1 MSSEA
6 DQIKRME
13 KEDIVFTGYSGKVSF
28 NQFDKYMFRY
38 MRMRYGQTIGESLWQ
53 ASLPIVEGAGRLN
66 NNAFKAHCF
75 DVLDSITMYNPSQAK
90 LLTPDTSP
98 FWTREWQSKWRKEQY
113 VRLFDVTTLKCKG
126 QALLSVEEVGIE
138 NASTLRKV
146 LKKQY
151 GGASED
157 VKHREEIFENGMPEK
172 GKKVFPKGIDIE
184 AKLRQLFR
192 EWQELVLLC
201 PEENKATYKY
211 AKESELVKICLK
223 HLRHTE

>member
-1 MSSEA
+1 MSSET
-6 DQIKRME
+6 DQLKRME
-13 KEDIVFTGYSGKVSF
+13 KDDIIFTGYSGKVSF

-38 MRMRYGQTIGESLWQ
+38 MRMRYGQTIGEALWNS
-53 ASLPIVEGAGRLN
+53 SLPILDGAGRLGN
-66 NNAFKAHCF
+66 AAFKAHCG
-75 DVLDSITMYNPSQAK
+75 DVLDSITVYNPSQAK

-98 FWTREWQSKWRKEQY
+98 FWSREWQTKWRKEQY
-113 VRLFDVTTLKCKG
+113 VRLFDVITIKCRG
-126 QALLSVEEVGIE
+126 QALLSVEEVGID
-138 NASTLRKV
+138 NASSLRKA

-201 PEENKATYKY
+201 PEENKET
-211 AKESELVKICLK
+211 
-223 HLRHTE
+223 